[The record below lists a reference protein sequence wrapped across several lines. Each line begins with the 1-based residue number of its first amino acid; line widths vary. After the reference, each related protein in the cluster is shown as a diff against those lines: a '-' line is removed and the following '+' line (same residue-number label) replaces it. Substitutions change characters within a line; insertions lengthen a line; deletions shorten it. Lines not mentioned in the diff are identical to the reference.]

1 MFQKILVAHDG
12 SAGAQKAMAV
22 AIDLA
27 QRFGA
32 ELHLISVIEELPKY
46 AATIDEVQEV
56 QAEAIRHYRAIQ
68 EEACRQAAQHG
79 VKAYGTF
86 GTIIPGHEVQTIV
99 EQADQRKFDLL
110 VVGRYGHS
118 ARRLKRL
125 GSTSS
130 QIAFHAPC
138 TVMVVA

>member
-27 QRFGA
+27 RRYGA

-46 AATIDEVQEV
+46 AATIDEVEEV
-56 QAEAIRHYRAIQ
+56 RAEALRHYQAIQ
-68 EEACRQAAQHG
+68 EEACQQAEQRG
-79 VKAYGTF
+79 VKAYD
-86 GTIIPGHEVQTIV
+86 TILPGHEVQTIV
-99 EQADQRKFDLL
+99 QHAEQGGFDLL
-110 VVGRYGHS
+110 VVGRQGHS
-118 ARRLKRL
+118 ARWLKYL

-138 TVMVVA
+138 TVIVVA

>member
-1 MFQKILVAHDG
+1 MFHKILVAHDG
-12 SAGAQKAMAV
+12 SKGAQKAMAV

-27 QRFGA
+27 KRFGA
-32 ELHLISVIEELPKY
+32 EIHLISVIEELPRY

-68 EEACRQAAQHG
+68 EEACRQAEEHG
-79 VKAYGTF
+79 VKAYGAY
-86 GTIIPGHEVQTIV
+86 GTIVPGHEVQTIV
-99 EQADQRKFDLL
+99 QQAAQRKFDLL

-118 ARRLKRL
+118 GRQLKRL

-130 QIAFHAPC
+130 QIAFYAPC
-138 TVMVVA
+138 AVMVVA

>member
-1 MFQKILVAHDG
+1 MFHKILVAHDG
-12 SAGAQKAMAV
+12 SEGAQKAMAV

-27 QRFGA
+27 RRYGA

-46 AATIDEVQEV
+46 AATIDEVEEV
-56 QAEAIRHYRAIQ
+56 KAEAIRHYQTIQ
-68 EEACRQAAQHG
+68 EEACRQAEQRG
-79 VKAYGTF
+79 VKAYD
-86 GTIIPGHEVQTIV
+86 TIIPGHEVQTIV
-99 EQADQRKFDLL
+99 QHAEQGHFDLL

-118 ARRLKRL
+118 ARWLKHL

>member
-1 MFQKILVAHDG
+1 MFHKILVAHDG
-12 SAGAQKAMAV
+12 SESAQKAMATAV
-22 AIDLA
+22 DLA
-27 QRFGA
+27 SRYGA

-46 AATIDEVQEV
+46 AATIDEGDEV
-56 QAEAIRHYRAIQ
+56 KADAMRHYQTIQ
-68 EEACRQAAQHG
+68 EEARRQAEQRG
-79 VKAYGTF
+79 VKAY

-99 EQADQRKFDLL
+99 QHAEQGKFDLL

-118 ARRLKRL
+118 ARWLKHL

>member
-12 SAGAQKAMAV
+12 STGAQKAMAV
-22 AIDLA
+22 AIGLA

-32 ELHLISVIEELPKY
+32 EIHLISVIEELPKY

-56 QAEAIRHYRAIQ
+56 NAEAIRHYRAIQ
-68 EEACRQAAQHG
+68 DEAYRQAEEHG
-79 VKAYGTF
+79 VKAYGTY

-99 EQADQRKFDLL
+99 QQADQRKFDLL

-118 ARRLKRL
+118 ARRLKHL

-138 TVMVVA
+138 SVMLVP